1 MTAWRTLAT
10 WPARRWLVASGWTL
24 STVLVVGIS
33 TVLIPNPIFGRE
45 IAATWWSWPAL
56 IATALLAG
64 LVGATYVRTQAAAP
78 TSRVGMAGGLLTF
91 FAVGCPVCNKVALIA
106 LGYSGALQWFAPVQP
121 VLAIAGIAL
130 LGYALHRRLQG
141 EIACAI

>member
-64 LVGATYVRTQAAAP
+64 LVGATYVRTKAAAP
-78 TSRVGMAGGLLTF
+78 TSRVGMAGGVLTF